1 MEKYLLPTYSRP
13 SVKFVSG
20 CGVWLTTADGEKYLD
35 MTSGIA
41 VNIFGHCDSEL
52 VSVLTHQAKNLW
64 HTSNLYRVENQETLA
79 KYLIENTFADYVF
92 FTNSGTE
99 ATDCALK
106 ISRKFHFHNNASR
119 PEIISFDSS
128 FHGRSRGAIS
138 TSNSSKMIEGFE
150 PLLPACKSMSLQKE
164 KEVFQALSE
173 KTAAVI
179 IEPIQGEGGVNVVD
193 HDFLRKLRKACDDL
207 GILLVFDEV
216 QCGLGR
222 TGKLFAHE
230 WSDVFPDVMTVAKGI
245 GGGMPLGACLVTKE
259 AAAGMGKGSH
269 GSTYGGNPLACAI
282 GSNILRRVTHPDFLP
297 DVRKRATYLCKG
309 LNKLVKSHPSIFE
322 EVRGRGFLI
331 GLKTKISNSKFI
343 DMAFSNNL
351 LLAPASDNIVR
362 ILPPLTIDTQEIDI
376 VIEILDKTAR
386 G

>member
-1 MEKYLLPTYSRP
+1 M
-13 SVKFVSG
+13 
-20 CGVWLTTADGEKYLD
+20 
-35 MTSGIA
+35 
-41 VNIFGHCDSEL
+41 
-52 VSVLTHQAKNLW
+52 
-64 HTSNLYRVENQETLA
+64 
-79 KYLIENTFADYVF
+79 
-92 FTNSGTE
+92 
-99 ATDCALK
+99 
-106 ISRKFHFHNNASR
+106 
-119 PEIISFDSS
+119 
-128 FHGRSRGAIS
+128 
-138 TSNSSKMIEGFE
+138 
-150 PLLPACKSMSLQKE
+150 
-164 KEVFQALSE
+164 
-173 KTAAVI
+173 
-179 IEPIQGEGGVNVVD
+179 
-193 HDFLRKLRKACDDL
+193 
-207 GILLVFDEV
+207 
-216 QCGLGR
+216 
-222 TGKLFAHE
+222 
-230 WSDVFPDVMTVAKGI
+230 
-245 GGGMPLGACLVTKE
+245 GACLVTKE